1 MELNITC
8 RFMSI
13 ETRKLPDAT
22 LHALTVFHDG
32 EPVTL
37 YLADNNTWLDDLYDM
52 TFGDTVTVKV
62 AFEKHPKV
70 SNAYKMKF
78 RGLVG

>member
-13 ETRKLPDAT
+13 ETRKMPDAT
-22 LHALTVFHDG
+22 LYAVSIFHDG
-32 EPVTL
+32 DPITL
-37 YLADNNTWLDDLYDM
+37 YLAENNVWLDDLLEL
-52 TFGDTVTVKV
+52 TFGDTITIKV
-62 AFEKHPKV
+62 SFEKHPKV

-78 RGLVG
+78 RGLVE